1 MTRHIVLAV
10 ALIGLAV
17 WVYLAAIDF
26 IDPKEDR

>member
-1 MTRHIVLAV
+1 MTRNLILALVLT
-10 ALIGLAV
+10 GLAV